1 MKKISIK
8 HMVMVCSIFAVVLLT
23 ACGGN
28 KPQNLLIGRWVSDEN
43 EIVEFRED
51 GTCTAPFTYDAA
63 WLESAERYTV
73 KEDGTLVLSST
84 GGNVDASFRRAESE
98 DDVLEYSA
106 SYFVSKDIFVI
117 KGVKYTKTN

>member
-84 GGNVDASFRRAESE
+84 GGNVAASFRRAESE

-106 SYFVSKDIFVI
+106 SYFVSKDTFVI
-117 KGVKYTKTN
+117 KGVKYTKIN

>member
-8 HMVMVCSIFAVVLLT
+8 HMVMVRSIFAVVLLT

-106 SYFVSKDIFVI
+106 SYFVSKDTFVI

>member
-1 MKKISIK
+1 
-8 HMVMVCSIFAVVLLT
+8 MVCSIFAVVLLT

-84 GGNVDASFRRAESE
+84 GGNVDASFRREESE

-106 SYFVSKDIFVI
+106 SYFVSKDTFVI

>member
-1 MKKISIK
+1 MKKFSIK

-106 SYFVSKDIFVI
+106 SYFVSKDTFVI

>member
-84 GGNVDASFRRAESE
+84 GGNVDASFRREESE
-98 DDVLEYSA
+98 DDLLEYSA
-106 SYFVSKDIFVI
+106 SYFVSKDTFVI

>member
-8 HMVMVCSIFAVVLLT
+8 QMVMVCSIFAVVLLT

-106 SYFVSKDIFVI
+106 SYFVSKDTFVI

>member
-63 WLESAERYTV
+63 
-73 KEDGTLVLSST
+73 
-84 GGNVDASFRRAESE
+84 
-98 DDVLEYSA
+98 
-106 SYFVSKDIFVI
+106 
-117 KGVKYTKTN
+117 

>member
-106 SYFVSKDIFVI
+106 SYFVSKDTFVI
-117 KGVKYTKTN
+117 KGVKYTKIN

>member
-84 GGNVDASFRRAESE
+84 GGNVDASFRREESE

-106 SYFVSKDIFVI
+106 SYFVSKDTFVI